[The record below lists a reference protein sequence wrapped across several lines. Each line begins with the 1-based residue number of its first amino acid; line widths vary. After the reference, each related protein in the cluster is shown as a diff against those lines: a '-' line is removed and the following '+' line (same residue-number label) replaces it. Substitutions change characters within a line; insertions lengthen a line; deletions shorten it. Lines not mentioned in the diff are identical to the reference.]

1 MKLSN
6 ACQRLYRRSTTRF
19 PYMEHYK
26 YDYYREPVLKNK
38 VSGKDEK
45 EPRTLFVLALFSTS
59 SDHLLGAVC
68 VEEMMLMLN
77 CLKTNDFDEKP
88 CTQLIDTFNQC
99 VQMAE
104 RQRRKNKELR
114 KTGTFESSEDIDAT
128 SKRLPASQVTKLLQ
142 RFPEP
147 K

>member
-19 PYMEHYK
+19 PHMECYK

-45 EPRTLFVLALFSTS
+45 APR
-59 SDHLLGAVC
+59 AVC

-88 CTQLIDTFNQC
+88 CTKLIDTFNNC

-114 KTGTFESSEDIDAT
+114 KTGAFESSEDIDAT

>member
-19 PYMEHYK
+19 PHMEHYK

-45 EPRTLFVLALFSTS
+45 EPR
-59 SDHLLGAVC
+59 AVC

-88 CTQLIDTFNQC
+88 CTQLIDTFNHC

-104 RQRRKNKELR
+104 RQRRNNKELR
-114 KTGTFESSEDIDAT
+114 KAGAFESSEDIDTT